1 MTQKPTIS
9 LHAPGV
15 DVVLSNRA
23 GRFVLMQGATGLGV
37 APRDLTV
44 ADLPGGGGVLRH
56 VRSAVPRVTIPI
68 LLGGDYEERA
78 EDRRTLER
86 LSEGDVEI
94 RVTQPDGESRSRTG
108 VYVDGL
114 DGDYGA
120 GEDSP
125 DGQKLVLTFDC
136 PDYRWFG
143 PQREESWSL
152 SPKRTAWLSQMQD
165 DPSVPRLVRSNFMLN
180 PALDSDVG
188 WVPSQNPE
196 WVDASV
202 SSEQTLFG
210 TSVRRLETLVAKT
223 SMFGPGEVGQRAVFD
238 TAASGY
244 RRHRAAVWVWVP
256 PEVGGVTVRVQSD
269 ASGEWVTTGTT
280 TLTDPVG
287 GDPVVPKSQWS
298 QVTVEEMFPASGARR
313 VRVDLYPAA
322 ASSGGALPVGTVS
335 YVGAAVM
342 TDAQSPVDYWDGDSD
357 LPGYTA
363 SWEGAPHASV
373 SHLHT
378 ISVPAEDV
386 LAVPFG
392 TMRLSESTVQG
403 SRQVEIAG
411 DADAEAVLIIDG
423 PGEDLEV
430 VNETTSQR
438 IFITGDIDET
448 LTIDSRG
455 GWQDIYSDSM
465 RDGEWWARVNDDA
478 PEELITLRPGRNLI
492 RVTMVNAHPQSRVR
506 LLYRET
512 YRAGH

>member
-1 MTQKPTIS
+1 MIQKPTIS

-56 VRSAVPRVTIPI
+56 ARSAVPRVTIPI
-68 LLGGDYEERA
+68 LLGGDYGERA
-78 EDRRTLER
+78 ADRRTLER

-152 SPKRTAWLSQMQD
+152 SPKRTAWLSRMRD
-165 DPSVPRLVRSNFMLN
+165 EPSVPRLVRTNHVLN
-180 PALDSDVG
+180 P
-188 WVPSQNPE
+188 
-196 WVDASV
+196 SV
-202 SSEQTLFG
+202 VG
-210 TSVRRLETLVAKT
+210 TSGRSLLVGTNYQDTDSGASTEMPLYGSTSWRLEATNTNGSRIGGLLET
-223 SMFGPGEVGQRAVFD
+223 S
-238 TAASGY
+238 ASGTMRY
-244 RRHRAAVWVWVP
+244 KAGLWVRP
-256 PEVGGVTVRVQSD
+256 GAGV
-269 ASGEWVTTGTT
+269 
-280 TLTDPVG
+280 
-287 GDPVVPKSQWS
+287 
-298 QVTVEEMFPASGARR
+298 RR
-313 VRVDLYPAA
+313 VRVNIESDQSGQW
-322 ASSGGALPVGTVS
+322 ASTAGATVLNLGGLPQEWQQIVVEEERAQSGNRRVRFDFSRPGLGTDAPVPVGSIS
-335 YVGAAVM
+335 YVDGAVL
-342 TDAQSPVDYWDGDSD
+342 TDAQSPVDFFDGGTTVS
-357 LPGYTA
+357 GHTTNWTGTA
-363 SWEGAPHASV
+363 NNSSSELW
-373 SHLHT
+373 T
-378 ISVPAEDV
+378 IPAAMDDTM
-386 LAVPFG
+386 AVPFG

-403 SRQVEIAG
+403 SKQVEIVG

-465 RDGEWWARVNDDA
+465 RDGEWWARVNVDA
-478 PEELITLRPGRNLI
+478 PEELITLRPGQNLI

-512 YRAGH
+512 YRAGQ

>member
-1 MTQKPTIS
+1 MIQKPTIS

-56 VRSAVPRVTIPI
+56 ARSAVPRVTIPI
-68 LLGGDYEERA
+68 LLGGDYGERA
-78 EDRRTLER
+78 ADRRTLER

-152 SPKRTAWLSQMQD
+152 SPKRTAWLSRMRD
-165 DPSVPRLVRSNFMLN
+165 EPSVPRLVRTNHVLN
-180 PALDSDVG
+180 P
-188 WVPSQNPE
+188 
-196 WVDASV
+196 SV
-202 SSEQTLFG
+202 VG
-210 TSVRRLETLVAKT
+210 TSGRSLLVGTNYQDTDSGASTEMPLYGSTSWRLEATNTNGSRIGGLLET
-223 SMFGPGEVGQRAVFD
+223 S
-238 TAASGY
+238 ASGTMRY
-244 RRHRAAVWVWVP
+244 KAGLWVRP
-256 PEVGGVTVRVQSD
+256 GAGV
-269 ASGEWVTTGTT
+269 
-280 TLTDPVG
+280 
-287 GDPVVPKSQWS
+287 
-298 QVTVEEMFPASGARR
+298 RR
-313 VRVDLYPAA
+313 VRVNIESDQSGQW
-322 ASSGGALPVGTVS
+322 ASTAGATVLNLGGLPQEWQQIVVEEERAQSGNRRVRFDFSRPGLGTDAPVPVGSIS
-335 YVGAAVM
+335 YVDGAVL
-342 TDAQSPVDYWDGDSD
+342 TDAQSPVDFFDGGTTVS
-357 LPGYTA
+357 GHTTNWTGTA
-363 SWEGAPHASV
+363 NNSSSELW
-373 SHLHT
+373 T
-378 ISVPAEDV
+378 IPAAMDDTM
-386 LAVPFG
+386 AVPFG

-403 SRQVEIAG
+403 SKQVEIAG

-430 VNETTSQR
+430 VNETTAQR

-478 PEELITLRPGRNLI
+478 PEELITLRPGQNLI

>member
-1 MTQKPTIS
+1 MIQKPTIS

-56 VRSAVPRVTIPI
+56 ARSAVPRVTIPI
-68 LLGGDYEERA
+68 LLGGGYEERA

-136 PDYRWFG
+136 PDHRWFG

-152 SPKRTAWLSQMQD
+152 SPKRTAWLSRMRD
-165 DPSVPRLVRSNFMLN
+165 EPSTPRLVRTNHVLN
-180 PALDSDVG
+180 PSVVGTSGRFLLVGSDYQDTDSSASTELPRYG
-188 WVPSQNPE
+188 STSWRLGATNTNGSRIGGLLE
-196 WVDASV
+196 TDAS
-202 SSEQTLFG
+202 G
-210 TSVRRLETLVAKT
+210 TMRYKAGLWVR
-223 SMFGPGEVGQRAVFD
+223 PGSGVGR
-238 TAASGY
+238 
-244 RRHRAAVWVWVP
+244 
-256 PEVGGVTVRVQSD
+256 VTVRIESDQSGSWATTATGTVQD
-269 ASGEWVTTGTT
+269 FLGLPQEWVQVVVEESQAQGGNRR
-280 TLTDPVG
+280 LRFDFDRLSIGAQLPVPVG
-287 GDPVVPKSQWS
+287 S
-298 QVTVEEMFPASGARR
+298 
-313 VRVDLYPAA
+313 
-322 ASSGGALPVGTVS
+322 VS
-335 YVGAAVM
+335 YVDGAVL
-342 TDAQSPVDYWDGDSD
+342 TDAQSPADFFDGGTTVS
-357 LPGYTA
+357 GHTTNWTGTA
-363 SWEGAPHASV
+363 NAS
-373 SHLHT
+373 SSELWT
-378 ISVPAEDV
+378 VPAAMDDTM
-386 LAVPFG
+386 AVPFG

-478 PEELITLRPGRNLI
+478 PEELITLRPGQNLI
-492 RVTMVNAHPQSRVR
+492 RVTMVNAHPQSKVR

>member
-1 MTQKPTIS
+1 MIQKPTIS

-56 VRSAVPRVTIPI
+56 ARSAVPRVTIPI
-68 LLGGDYEERA
+68 LLGGGYEERA

-152 SPKRTAWLSQMQD
+152 SPKRTAWLSQMRD
-165 DPSVPRLVRSNFMLN
+165 EPSTPRLVRTNHVLN
-180 PALDSDVG
+180 P
-188 WVPSQNPE
+188 
-196 WVDASV
+196 SV
-202 SSEQTLFG
+202 VG
-210 TSVRRLETLVAKT
+210 TSGR
-223 SMFGPGEVGQRAVFD
+223 
-238 TAASGY
+238 
-244 RRHRAAVWVWVP
+244 AVWVGSAYQSVDSSASTEQPRYGSTSWRM
-256 PEVGGVTVRVQSD
+256 EVTGTDGDRIGGRLDTD
-269 ASGEWVTTGTT
+269 ASGAMRYKAGLWVRAG
-280 TLTDPVG
+280 
-287 GDPVVPKSQWS
+287 
-298 QVTVEEMFPASGARR
+298 SGVRR
-313 VRVDLYPAA
+313 VRVSIESDQTGQWETTATRIVT
-322 ASSGGALPVGTVS
+322 SGGLPTLPQEWMQVVVEEDRAQGGNRRLRFEFDARVFANISESIPTGSVS
-335 YVGAAVM
+335 YVDGAVL
-342 TDAQSPVDYWDGDSD
+342 TDAQSPADFFDGGTTVS
-357 LPGYTA
+357 GHTTNWTGTA
-363 SWEGAPHASV
+363 NASSSELWTAPAAMDD
-373 SHLHT
+373 T
-378 ISVPAEDV
+378 M
-386 LAVPFG
+386 AVPFG

-478 PEELITLRPGRNLI
+478 PEELITLRPGQNLI
-492 RVTMVNAHPQSRVR
+492 RVTMVNAHPQSKVR

>member
-1 MTQKPTIS
+1 MIQKPTIS

-56 VRSAVPRVTIPI
+56 ARSAVPRVTIPI
-68 LLGGDYEERA
+68 LLGGDYGERA

-152 SPKRTAWLSQMQD
+152 SPKRTAWLSRMRD
-165 DPSVPRLVRSNFMLN
+165 EPTLPRLVRTNHILN
-180 PALDSDVG
+180 QSIVG
-188 WVPSQNPE
+188 T
-196 WVDASV
+196 A
-202 SSEQTLFG
+202 G
-210 TSVRRLETLVAKT
+210 
-223 SMFGPGEVGQRAVFD
+223 RAVFSD
-238 TAASGY
+238 AAGYPPTSSSASPEMPRYGTTSWRLEATGSGGSRVGGKLDSSASGTMRY
-244 RRHRAAVWVWVP
+244 KAGLWMRPGTGVRRAQVYIESDQSGQWETTAT
-256 PEVGGVTVRVQSD
+256 ERVESPFGLPQEWAHIVVEEPQPQSGNRRIRFEFG
-269 ASGEWVTTGTT
+269 AGLGAISGAI
-280 TLTDPVG
+280 PVG
-287 GDPVVPKSQWS
+287 S
-298 QVTVEEMFPASGARR
+298 
-313 VRVDLYPAA
+313 
-322 ASSGGALPVGTVS
+322 VS
-335 YVGAAVM
+335 YVDGAVL

-357 LPGYTA
+357 VPGYAA
-363 SWEGAPHASV
+363 SWEGAPHASA

-378 ISVPAEDV
+378 IPASAEDV

-403 SRQVEIAG
+403 AKQVEIAG

-465 RDGEWWARVNDDA
+465 RDGEWWARVNEDA
-478 PEELITLRPGRNLI
+478 PEELITLAPGQNLI
-492 RVTMVNAHPQSRVR
+492 RVTMVNAHPQSNVR

>member
-1 MTQKPTIS
+1 MIQKPTIS

-44 ADLPGGGGVLRH
+44 SDLPGGGGVLRH
-56 VRSAVPRVTIPI
+56 ARSAVPRVTIPI

-152 SPKRTAWLSQMQD
+152 SPKRTAWLSRMRD
-165 DPSVPRLVRSNFMLN
+165 EPNAPRLVRTNHILN
-180 PALDSDVG
+180 PSIVG
-188 WVPSQNPE
+188 
-196 WVDASV
+196 
-202 SSEQTLFG
+202 
-210 TSVRRLETLVAKT
+210 
-223 SMFGPGEVGQRAVFD
+223 
-238 TAASGY
+238 TAG
-244 RRHRAAVWVWVP
+244 RAVWVGSAYQSVDSSASTEEPKFGSTSWRL
-256 PEVGGVTVRVQSD
+256 EVTDTDGDRIGGRLDTDAAGAMRYKAGLWMRPGTGVRRVQVYIESD
-269 ASGEWVTTGTT
+269 QSGQWETTATESVGAPLGLPQEWAHIVVEETQRQAGNRRIRFEFSARHGA
-280 TLTDPVG
+280 LSGAIPVG
-287 GDPVVPKSQWS
+287 S
-298 QVTVEEMFPASGARR
+298 
-313 VRVDLYPAA
+313 
-322 ASSGGALPVGTVS
+322 VS
-335 YVGAAVM
+335 YVDGALL
-342 TDAQSPVDYWDGDSD
+342 TDAESPADFFDGDTTVGDHTTTWTGDPHSSSSQMWTV
-357 LPGYTA
+357 PGPPD
-363 SWEGAPHASV
+363 G
-373 SHLHT
+373 
-378 ISVPAEDV
+378 I

-392 TMRLSESTVQG
+392 VMRLSESTVQG
-403 SRQVEIAG
+403 SKQVEIAG

-465 RDGEWWARVNDDA
+465 RDGEWWARVNEDA
-478 PEELITLRPGRNLI
+478 PEELITLAPGQNLI
-492 RVTMVNAHPQSRVR
+492 RVTMVNAHPQSKVR

>member
-1 MTQKPTIS
+1 MIPKPTIS

-44 ADLPGGGGVLRH
+44 SDLPGGGGVLRH
-56 VRSAVPRVTIPI
+56 ARSAVPRVTVPI
-68 LLGGDYEERA
+68 LLGGDYVERA
-78 EDRRTLER
+78 ADRRMLER

-152 SPKRTAWLSQMQD
+152 SPKRTAWLSRMRD
-165 DPSVPRLVRSNFMLN
+165 EPSTPRLVRTNHVLN
-180 PALDSDVG
+180 PSIVGNAGRFLLVGSDYQDTN
-188 WVPSQNPE
+188 SS
-196 WVDASV
+196 ASTELPLYG
-202 SSEQTLFG
+202 S
-210 TSVRRLETLVAKT
+210 TSWRLEATNT
-223 SMFGPGEVGQRAVFD
+223 NGSRI
-238 TAASGY
+238 
-244 RRHRAAVWVWVP
+244 
-256 PEVGGVTVRVQSD
+256 GGLLETD
-269 ASGEWVTTGTT
+269 ASGTMRYKAGLWVR
-280 TLTDPVG
+280 P
-287 GDPVVPKSQWS
+287 
-298 QVTVEEMFPASGARR
+298 GAGVRR
-313 VRVDLYPAA
+313 VRVNIESDQSGQWASTAGATVLDLSGLPQEWQQIVVGEERAQSGNRRVRFEFSRPAL
-322 ASSGGALPVGTVS
+322 GADGPVPVGSIS
-335 YVGAAVM
+335 YVDGAVL
-342 TDAQSPVDYWDGDSD
+342 TDAQSPVDFFDGGTTVS
-357 LPGYTA
+357 GHTTNWTGAANA
-363 SWEGAPHASV
+363 SSSEVW
-373 SHLHT
+373 T
-378 ISVPAEDV
+378 IPAAMDDTM
-386 LAVPFG
+386 AVPFG

-465 RDGEWWARVNDDA
+465 RDGEWWARVNEDA
-478 PEELITLRPGRNLI
+478 PEELITLAPGQNLI
-492 RVTMVNAHPQSRVR
+492 RVTMVNAHPQSKVR

>member
-1 MTQKPTIS
+1 MIQKPTIS

-56 VRSAVPRVTIPI
+56 ARSAVPRVTIPI

-152 SPKRTAWLSQMQD
+152 SPKRTAWLSRMRD
-165 DPSVPRLVRSNFMLN
+165 EPSVPLLVRTNHVLN
-180 PALDSDVG
+180 PSVVGDAGRFLLVGSDYQDTN
-188 WVPSQNPE
+188 SS
-196 WVDASV
+196 ASTEMPLYG
-202 SSEQTLFG
+202 S
-210 TSVRRLETLVAKT
+210 TSWRLEATNT
-223 SMFGPGEVGQRAVFD
+223 NG
-238 TAASGY
+238 
-244 RRHRAAVWVWVP
+244 RRI
-256 PEVGGVTVRVQSD
+256 GGLLETD
-269 ASGEWVTTGTT
+269 ASGTMRYKAGLWVRPGAGVRGARVYIESDQSGSWVTTATRI
-280 TLTDPVG
+280 VSG
-287 GDPVVPKSQWS
+287 GLFELPQEW
-298 QVTVEEMFPASGARR
+298 QQIIVEEEQSRSGHRR
-313 VRVDLYPAA
+313 VRFEFYG
-322 ASSGGALPVGTVS
+322 SGLAQGSTPVPVGSIS
-335 YVGAAVM
+335 YVDGAVL
-342 TDAQSPVDYWDGDSD
+342 TDAESPVDFFDGGTTVS
-357 LPGYTA
+357 GHTTN
-363 SWEGAPHASV
+363 WTGADNESSSEV
-373 SHLHT
+373 WT
-378 ISVPAEDV
+378 IPAAMDDT

-403 SRQVEIAG
+403 AKQVEIAG

-478 PEELITLRPGRNLI
+478 PEELITLRPGQNLI
-492 RVTMVNAHPQSRVR
+492 RVTMVNAHPQSNVR

>member
-1 MTQKPTIS
+1 MIQKPTIS

-56 VRSAVPRVTIPI
+56 ARSAVPRVTIPI
-68 LLGGDYEERA
+68 LLGGDYGERA

-152 SPKRTAWLSQMQD
+152 SPKRMAWLSRMQD
-165 DPSVPRLVRSNFMLN
+165 EPATPTLIRTNYVLSPMSAQSWSGGGWVGVVSSAPDGGGLIESTAESPVALRAIAESSAEANARYAGRVDVVPGAGVEFVRVEVRTDGAYPISKEVAVAEGTPTTIMVEEQQARSGVRSIEVTLKGRRDGVYRLSP
-180 PALDSDVG
+180 PAGSVTRVAGASLVLAGQD
-188 WVPSQNPE
+188 PE
-196 WVDASV
+196 
-202 SSEQTLFG
+202 
-210 TSVRRLETLVAKT
+210 
-223 SMFGPGEVGQRAVFD
+223 PFD
-238 TAASGY
+238 GNS
-244 RRHRAAVWVWVP
+244 
-256 PEVGGVTVRVQSD
+256 TVL
-269 ASGEWVTTGTT
+269 GHTT
-280 TLTDPVG
+280 TWAG
-287 GDPVVPKSQWS
+287 EANESASQLW
-298 QVTVEEMFPASGARR
+298 A
-313 VRVDLYPAA
+313 
-322 ASSGGALPVGTVS
+322 
-335 YVGAAVM
+335 
-342 TDAQSPVDYWDGDSD
+342 DATPND
-357 LPGYTA
+357 
-363 SWEGAPHASV
+363 
-373 SHLHT
+373 
-378 ISVPAEDV
+378 DV

-403 SRQVEIAG
+403 SRRVEIAG

-465 RDGEWWARVNDDA
+465 RDGEWWARVNEDA
-478 PEELITLRPGRNLI
+478 PEELITLAPGQNLI

>member
-1 MTQKPTIS
+1 MIQKPTIS

-68 LLGGDYEERA
+68 LLGGDYGERA

-114 DGDYGA
+114 AGDYGA

-125 DGQKLVLTFDC
+125 DGQKLVLAFDC

-152 SPKRTAWLSQMQD
+152 SPKRTAWLSRMRD
-165 DPSVPRLVRSNFMLN
+165 EPTVPRLVRTNHVLSPMSAQSWSLSSGSGVVSSAPDGGVLIESTEEHA
-180 PALDSDVG
+180 PAPVAAARTSASSSARYVGRADVVPGVGVHRINLVVRSDGSSGEPVT
-188 WVPSQNPE
+188 V
-196 WVDASV
+196 SV
-202 SSEQTLFG
+202 SEGVPVTILFEEKQARSG
-210 TSVRRLETLVAKT
+210 VRSLEVTPLGRQQGWLWLAPPAGSVTRVTGASLVLA
-223 SMFGPGEVGQRAVFD
+223 GED
-238 TAASGY
+238 
-244 RRHRAAVWVWVP
+244 
-256 PEVGGVTVRVQSD
+256 PE
-269 ASGEWVTTGTT
+269 
-280 TLTDPVG
+280 P
-287 GDPVVPKSQWS
+287 
-298 QVTVEEMFPASGARR
+298 F
-313 VRVDLYPAA
+313 
-322 ASSGGALPVGTVS
+322 
-335 YVGAAVM
+335 
-342 TDAQSPVDYWDGDSD
+342 DGDSTV
-357 LPGYTA
+357 PGHTTTWAGEANESA
-363 SWEGAPHASV
+363 SQLWADVDPSDG
-373 SHLHT
+373 
-378 ISVPAEDV
+378 V

-403 SRQVEIAG
+403 SRRVEIAG

-430 VNETTSQR
+430 INEATSQR

-465 RDGEWWARVNDDA
+465 RDGEWWARVNEDA
-478 PEELITLRPGRNLI
+478 PEELITRRPGQNLI
-492 RVTMVNAHPQSRVR
+492 RVTMVNAHPQSKVR

>member
-1 MTQKPTIS
+1 MIQKPTIS

-44 ADLPGGGGVLRH
+44 SDLPRGGGVLRH
-56 VRSAVPRVTIPI
+56 ARSAVPRVTIPI
-68 LLGGDYEERA
+68 LLGGDYGERA

-86 LSEGDVEI
+86 LSEGYVEI

-136 PDYRWFG
+136 PDFRWFG

-152 SPKRTAWLSQMQD
+152 SPKRTAWLSRMRD
-165 DPSVPRLVRSNFMLN
+165 EPSVPRLVRSNFMLN

-202 SSEQTLFG
+202 SSEKTLFG
-210 TSVRRLETLVAKT
+210 TSARRLETLVPWT
-223 SMFGPGEVGQRAVFD
+223 SATQTGHSTHVAVLE
-238 TAASGY
+238 TGASGPIRY
-244 RRHRAAVWVWVP
+244 RAGVWVWVDAP
-256 PEVGGVTVRVQSD
+256 ANEVRVFIQSD
-269 ASGEWVTTGTT
+269 SSGEWVTTGSTV
-280 TLTDPVG
+280 LRS
-287 GDPVVPKSQWS
+287 GDVQGQWTQVV
-298 QVTVEEMFPASGARR
+298 VEEQSASGGSRR
-313 VRVDLYPAA
+313 VRVEVANRHFMGAA
-322 ASSGGALPVGTVS
+322 ISLPVGSVS
-335 YVGAAVM
+335 YVGAAVL

-357 LPGYTA
+357 VPGYAA

-378 ISVPAEDV
+378 IPAPAEGV

-430 VNETTSQR
+430 VNETTAQR

-465 RDGEWWARVNDDA
+465 RDGEWWARVNEDA
-478 PEELITLRPGRNLI
+478 PEELITLAPGQNLI
-492 RVTMVNAHPQSRVR
+492 RVTMVNAHPQSKVR

>member
-1 MTQKPTIS
+1 MIQKPTIS

-44 ADLPGGGGVLRH
+44 SDLPGGGGVLRH
-56 VRSAVPRVTIPI
+56 ARSAVPRVTIPI
-68 LLGGDYEERA
+68 LLGGGYEERA

-152 SPKRTAWLSQMQD
+152 SPKRTAWLSQMRD
-165 DPSVPRLVRSNFMLN
+165 EPSVPRLVRTNHVLN
-180 PALDSDVG
+180 PSVVGASARFLLVGSDYQDTN
-188 WVPSQNPE
+188 SS
-196 WVDASV
+196 ASTELPRYG
-202 SSEQTLFG
+202 S
-210 TSVRRLETLVAKT
+210 TSWRLEATNT
-223 SMFGPGEVGQRAVFD
+223 NGSRI
-238 TAASGY
+238 
-244 RRHRAAVWVWVP
+244 
-256 PEVGGVTVRVQSD
+256 GGLLETD
-269 ASGEWVTTGTT
+269 ASGTMRYKAGLWVRPGAG
-280 TLTDPVG
+280 VRR
-287 GDPVVPKSQWS
+287 VE
-298 QVTVEEMFPASGARR
+298 VTVESDQSGSWATTATKSVSGGLSDLPEEWQQIIVEEEQQQSGRRR
-313 VRVDLYPAA
+313 VRFGFYG
-322 ASSGGALPVGTVS
+322 SGLAQISTPVPVGSIS
-335 YVGAAVM
+335 YVDGAVL
-342 TDAQSPVDYWDGDSD
+342 TDAQSPADFFDGGTTVS
-357 LPGYTA
+357 GHTTN
-363 SWEGAPHASV
+363 WTGAANNS
-373 SHLHT
+373 SSELWT
-378 ISVPAEDV
+378 IPAAMDDTI
-386 LAVPFG
+386 AVPFG

-403 SRQVEIAG
+403 SKQVEIAG

-478 PEELITLRPGRNLI
+478 PEELITLRPGQNLI

>member
-1 MTQKPTIS
+1 MIQKPTIS

-44 ADLPGGGGVLRH
+44 SDLPGGGGVLRH
-56 VRSAVPRVTIPI
+56 ARSAVPRVAIPI

-78 EDRRTLER
+78 ADRRTLER

-125 DGQKLVLTFDC
+125 DGQKLVLTFEC

-152 SPKRTAWLSQMQD
+152 SPKRTAWLSRMRD
-165 DPSVPRLVRSNFMLN
+165 EPSTPRLVRTNHVLN
-180 PALDSDVG
+180 PSVVGNAGRFLLVGSDYQDADS
-188 WVPSQNPE
+188 S
-196 WVDASV
+196 ASTELPLYG
-202 SSEQTLFG
+202 S
-210 TSVRRLETLVAKT
+210 TSWRLEATNTNGSRLGGVLET
-223 SMFGPGEVGQRAVFD
+223 SASGTMRYKAGLWVRPGNGVERVTVSIESDQSGSWEP
-238 TAASGY
+238 TAA
-244 RRHRAAVWVWVP
+244 R
-256 PEVGGVTVRVQSD
+256 TVRDFLGLPQ
-269 ASGEWVTTGTT
+269 EWTQVVAEES
-280 TLTDPVG
+280 PAQG
-287 GDPVVPKSQWS
+287 GN
-298 QVTVEEMFPASGARR
+298 RR
-313 VRVDLYPAA
+313 VRVDF
-322 ASSGGALPVGTVS
+322 SRVSFGAQLPLPVGSVS
-335 YVGAAVM
+335 YVDGAVL
-342 TDAQSPVDYWDGDSD
+342 TDAQSPVDFFDGSTTVS
-357 LPGYTA
+357 GHTTNWTGAANA
-363 SWEGAPHASV
+363 SSSELW
-373 SHLHT
+373 T
-378 ISVPAEDV
+378 IPAAVDDT

-403 SRQVEIAG
+403 SKQVEIAG

-465 RDGEWWARVNDDA
+465 RDGEWWARVNEDA
-478 PEELITLRPGRNLI
+478 PEELITLAPGQNLI
-492 RVTMVNAHPQSRVR
+492 RVTMVNAHPQSNVR

>member
-1 MTQKPTIS
+1 MIQKPTIS

-56 VRSAVPRVTIPI
+56 ARSAVPRVTIPI
-68 LLGGDYEERA
+68 LLGGGYEERA

-152 SPKRTAWLSQMQD
+152 SPKRTAWLSQMRD
-165 DPSVPRLVRSNFMLN
+165 EPSTPRLVRTNHVLN
-180 PALDSDVG
+180 P
-188 WVPSQNPE
+188 
-196 WVDASV
+196 SV
-202 SSEQTLFG
+202 VG
-210 TSVRRLETLVAKT
+210 TSGR
-223 SMFGPGEVGQRAVFD
+223 
-238 TAASGY
+238 
-244 RRHRAAVWVWVP
+244 AVWVGSAYQSVDSSASTEQPRYGSTSWRM
-256 PEVGGVTVRVQSD
+256 EVTGTDGDRIGGRLDTD
-269 ASGEWVTTGTT
+269 ASGAMRYKAGLWVRAG
-280 TLTDPVG
+280 
-287 GDPVVPKSQWS
+287 
-298 QVTVEEMFPASGARR
+298 SGVRR
-313 VRVDLYPAA
+313 VRVSIESDQTGQWETTATRIVT
-322 ASSGGALPVGTVS
+322 SGGLPTLPQEWMQVVVEEDRAQGGNRRLRFEFDARVFANISESIPTGSVS
-335 YVGAAVM
+335 YVDGAVL
-342 TDAQSPVDYWDGDSD
+342 TDAQSPADFFDGGTTVS
-357 LPGYTA
+357 GHTTNWTGTA
-363 SWEGAPHASV
+363 NAS
-373 SHLHT
+373 SSELWT
-378 ISVPAEDV
+378 VPAAMDDTM
-386 LAVPFG
+386 AVPFG

-478 PEELITLRPGRNLI
+478 PEELITLRPGTNLI
-492 RVTMVNAHPQSRVR
+492 RVTMVNAHPQSKVR

>member
-1 MTQKPTIS
+1 MIQKPTIS

-44 ADLPGGGGVLRH
+44 SDLPGGGGVLRH

-78 EDRRTLER
+78 EGRRTLER

-152 SPKRTAWLSQMQD
+152 SPKRTAWLSRMRD
-165 DPSVPRLVRSNFMLN
+165 EPSTPRLVRTNHVLN
-180 PALDSDVG
+180 PSIVGATGRAVWVGSAYQSVDSSASTELPLYGSTSWRLEVTDTDGDQIGGRLDSDAAG
-188 WVPSQNPE
+188 AMRYKAGLWVRPGAGVRRVVVRIESDQSGS
-196 WVDASV
+196 WATTATKSV
-202 SSEQTLFG
+202 SGGLFE
-210 TSVRRLETLVAKT
+210 L
-223 SMFGPGEVGQRAVFD
+223 PQ
-238 TAASGY
+238 
-244 RRHRAAVWVWVP
+244 
-256 PEVGGVTVRVQSD
+256 
-269 ASGEWVTTGTT
+269 EW
-280 TLTDPVG
+280 
-287 GDPVVPKSQWS
+287 Q
-298 QVTVEEMFPASGARR
+298 QIIVEEEQSQSGRRR
-313 VRVDLYPAA
+313 VRFAFYG
-322 ASSGGALPVGTVS
+322 SGLAQWSTPVPVGSIS
-335 YVGAAVM
+335 YVDGAVL
-342 TDAQSPVDYWDGDSD
+342 TDAESPVDFFDGGTTVS
-357 LPGYTA
+357 GHTTNWA
-363 SWEGAPHASV
+363 GAANES
-373 SHLHT
+373 SSELWT
-378 ISVPAEDV
+378 IPAAVDDT

-465 RDGEWWARVNDDA
+465 RDGEWWARVNEDA
-478 PEELITLRPGRNLI
+478 PEELITLAPGQNLI

>member
-1 MTQKPTIS
+1 MIQKPTIS

-68 LLGGDYEERA
+68 LLGGDYGERA
-78 EDRRTLER
+78 ADRRTLER

-143 PQREESWSL
+143 PQREEAWSL

-165 DPSVPRLVRSNFMLN
+165 EPSAPRLVRSNFMLN

-188 WVPSQNPE
+188 WVPSQNPD

-202 SSEQTLFG
+202 SSEKTLFG
-210 TSVRRLETLVAKT
+210 TSVRRLETLVART
-223 SMFGPGEVGQRAVFD
+223 SMFGPGAVDQQAVFD
-238 TAASGY
+238 TAASEY

-256 PEVGGVTVRVQSD
+256 PAVRRVTVLVQSD

-280 TLTDPVG
+280 TLADPVV
-287 GDPVVPKSQWS
+287 GDPVIPKSQWS
-298 QVTVEEMFPASGARR
+298 QVTVEEISPASGARR
-313 VRVDLYPAA
+313 VRVVLDPGG
-322 ASSGGALPVGTVS
+322 SSTGGARLPVGTVS

-342 TDAQSPVDYWDGDSD
+342 TDAQSPVDYWDGDSTIE
-357 LPGYTA
+357 GHTA
-363 SWEGAPHASV
+363 SWDGDPYASV
-373 SHLHT
+373 SRLHT
-378 ISVPAEDV
+378 IPVPDDDV
-386 LAVPFG
+386 QAVPFFPI
-392 TMRLSESTVQG
+392 MLSASTIQG
-403 SRQVEIAG
+403 ARTLNIQG
-411 DADAEAVLIIDG
+411 DADAYPIWTVYG
-423 PGEDLEV
+423 PGEDFEIINRTTGERFFLEG
-430 VNETTSQR
+430 EITSPV
-438 IFITGDIDET
+438 
-448 LTIDSRG
+448 TIDSRTEQLSAEG
-455 GWQDIYSDSM
+455 LSNM
-465 RDGEWWARVNDDA
+465 ELWARV
-478 PEELITLRPGRNLI
+478 PRELSTFPLRPGRNDI
-492 RVTMVNAHPQSRVR
+492 SFVIVNATEQSKVELR
-506 LLYRET
+506 YAEQW
-512 YRAGH
+512 RAGY

>member
-1 MTQKPTIS
+1 MIQKPTIS

-56 VRSAVPRVTIPI
+56 ARSAVPRVTIPI
-68 LLGGDYEERA
+68 LLGGGYEERA

-152 SPKRTAWLSQMQD
+152 SPKRTAWLSQMRD
-165 DPSVPRLVRSNFMLN
+165 EPSTPRLVRTNHVLN
-180 PALDSDVG
+180 P
-188 WVPSQNPE
+188 
-196 WVDASV
+196 SV
-202 SSEQTLFG
+202 VG
-210 TSVRRLETLVAKT
+210 TSGR
-223 SMFGPGEVGQRAVFD
+223 
-238 TAASGY
+238 
-244 RRHRAAVWVWVP
+244 AVWVGSAYQSVDSSASTEQPRYGSTSWRM
-256 PEVGGVTVRVQSD
+256 EVTGTDGDRIGGRLDTD
-269 ASGEWVTTGTT
+269 ASGAMRYKAGLWVRAG
-280 TLTDPVG
+280 
-287 GDPVVPKSQWS
+287 
-298 QVTVEEMFPASGARR
+298 SGVRR
-313 VRVDLYPAA
+313 VRVSIESDQTGQWETTATRIVT
-322 ASSGGALPVGTVS
+322 SGGLPTLPQEWMQVVVEEDRAQGGNRRLRFEFDARVFANISESIPTGSVS
-335 YVGAAVM
+335 YVDGAVL
-342 TDAQSPVDYWDGDSD
+342 TDAQSPADFFDGGTTVS
-357 LPGYTA
+357 GHTTNWTGTA
-363 SWEGAPHASV
+363 NAS
-373 SHLHT
+373 SSELWT
-378 ISVPAEDV
+378 VPAAMDDTM
-386 LAVPFG
+386 AVPFG

-478 PEELITLRPGRNLI
+478 PEELITLRPGQNLI
-492 RVTMVNAHPQSRVR
+492 RVTMVNAHPQSKVR

>member
-1 MTQKPTIS
+1 MIQKPTIS

-44 ADLPGGGGVLRH
+44 SDLPGGGGVLRH
-56 VRSAVPRVTIPI
+56 ARSAVPRVTIPI

-125 DGQKLVLTFDC
+125 DGQKLVLAFDC

-143 PQREESWSL
+143 PQREESWAL
-152 SPKRTAWLSQMQD
+152 SPKRTAWLSQMRD
-165 DPSVPRLVRSNFMLN
+165 EPSAPRLVRTNYVLSPMS
-180 PALDSDVG
+180 AQSWSVG
-188 WVPSQNPE
+188 SGFG
-196 WVDASV
+196 AV
-202 SSEQTLFG
+202 SSAPDGGVLIESTAE
-210 TSVRRLETLVAKT
+210 SPVAL
-223 SMFGPGEVGQRAVFD
+223 RAV
-238 TAASGY
+238 AESSAGANARY
-244 RRHRAAVWVWVP
+244 A
-256 PEVGGVTVRVQSD
+256 GRVD
-269 ASGEWVTTGTT
+269 
-280 TLTDPVG
+280 
-287 GDPVVPKSQWS
+287 VVPGAGVELVLVEVRTDGAYPISKEVA
-298 QVTVEEMFPASGARR
+298 VTEGTPTTIVVEEHQARSGVRSVAVTLRGRRDGMFRLSPPAGSVTRVTGASL
-313 VRVDLYPAA
+313 VLAGEDPE
-322 ASSGGALPVGTVS
+322 PF
-335 YVGAAVM
+335 
-342 TDAQSPVDYWDGDSD
+342 DGDSTV
-357 LPGYTA
+357 PGHTTTWAGEANESA
-363 SWEGAPHASV
+363 SQLWADVDPSDG
-373 SHLHT
+373 
-378 ISVPAEDV
+378 V

-478 PEELITLRPGRNLI
+478 PEELITLAPGQNLI

>member
-1 MTQKPTIS
+1 MIQKPTIS

-44 ADLPGGGGVLRH
+44 SDLPGGGGVLRH
-56 VRSAVPRVTIPI
+56 ARSAVPRVTIPI

-78 EDRRTLER
+78 ADRRTLER

-125 DGQKLVLTFDC
+125 DGQKLVLTFEC
-136 PDYRWFG
+136 PDFRWFG
-143 PQREESWSL
+143 PQREESWAL
-152 SPKRTAWLSQMQD
+152 SPKRTAWLSRMRD
-165 DPSVPRLVRSNFMLN
+165 EPSTPRLLRTNHVLSPRSAQSWSLSSGSGVVSSDPAGGVLIESTAESPAALRATAESSAEANARYASRVDVVPGAGVESVRVEVRADGAYPISKVVEVAEGTPATIVVEEPQARSGVRSVEVTLN
-180 PALDSDVG
+180 GRMDGMFRLSPPAGSVTRVTGASLVWAGED
-188 WVPSQNPE
+188 PE
-196 WVDASV
+196 P
-202 SSEQTLFG
+202 F
-210 TSVRRLETLVAKT
+210 
-223 SMFGPGEVGQRAVFD
+223 
-238 TAASGY
+238 
-244 RRHRAAVWVWVP
+244 
-256 PEVGGVTVRVQSD
+256 
-269 ASGEWVTTGTT
+269 
-280 TLTDPVG
+280 
-287 GDPVVPKSQWS
+287 
-298 QVTVEEMFPASGARR
+298 
-313 VRVDLYPAA
+313 
-322 ASSGGALPVGTVS
+322 
-335 YVGAAVM
+335 
-342 TDAQSPVDYWDGDSD
+342 DGDSTDAD
-357 LPGYTA
+357 LIYRWAGTPGESA
-363 SWEGAPHASV
+363 SEELRPV
-373 SHLHT
+373 SD
-378 ISVPAEDV
+378 DV

-392 TMRLSESTVQG
+392 AMRLSESTVQG
-403 SRQVEIAG
+403 SKQVEIAG

-465 RDGEWWARVNDDA
+465 RDGEWWARVNEDA
-478 PEELITLRPGRNLI
+478 PEELITLAPGQNLI
-492 RVTMVNAHPQSRVR
+492 RVTMVNAHPQSKVR

>member
-1 MTQKPTIS
+1 MIQKPTIS

-44 ADLPGGGGVLRH
+44 SDLPGGGGVLRH
-56 VRSAVPRVTIPI
+56 ARSAVPRVTIPI

-78 EDRRTLER
+78 ADRRTLER

-152 SPKRTAWLSQMQD
+152 SPKRTAWLSQMRD
-165 DPSVPRLVRSNFMLN
+165 EPSAPRLVRTNHILN
-180 PALDSDVG
+180 PSIVG
-188 WVPSQNPE
+188 
-196 WVDASV
+196 
-202 SSEQTLFG
+202 
-210 TSVRRLETLVAKT
+210 
-223 SMFGPGEVGQRAVFD
+223 
-238 TAASGY
+238 TAG
-244 RRHRAAVWVWVP
+244 RAVWVGSAYQSVDSSASTDLPLYGSTSWRL
-256 PEVGGVTVRVQSD
+256 EVTDTDGNRIGGRLDTDAAGAMRYKAGLWMRPGAGVRRVQVYIESD
-269 ASGEWVTTGTT
+269 QSGQWETTATESVGSPFGLPQEWTHIVVEEPQKQSGNRRLRFEFHGTSGA
-280 TLTDPVG
+280 LGGPIPVG
-287 GDPVVPKSQWS
+287 S
-298 QVTVEEMFPASGARR
+298 
-313 VRVDLYPAA
+313 
-322 ASSGGALPVGTVS
+322 VS
-335 YVGAAVM
+335 YVDGAVL
-342 TDAQSPVDYWDGDSD
+342 TDAESPADFFDGDTAVGDHTTTWAGDPHSSSSQMWTV
-357 LPGYTA
+357 PGPPD
-363 SWEGAPHASV
+363 G
-373 SHLHT
+373 
-378 ISVPAEDV
+378 I

-392 TMRLSESTVQG
+392 AMRLSESTVQG
-403 SRQVEIAG
+403 SRRVEIAG

-430 VNETTSQR
+430 VNETTAQR

-465 RDGEWWARVNDDA
+465 RDGEWWARVNEDA
-478 PEELITLRPGRNLI
+478 PEELITLAPGQNLI
-492 RVTMVNAHPQSRVR
+492 RVTMVNAHPQSKVR

>member
-1 MTQKPTIS
+1 MIQKPTIS

-56 VRSAVPRVTIPI
+56 ARSAVPRVTIPI
-68 LLGGDYEERA
+68 LLGGDYGERA

-152 SPKRTAWLSQMQD
+152 SPKRTAWLSRMRD
-165 DPSVPRLVRSNFMLN
+165 EPTVPRLVRTNHVLSPMS
-180 PALDSDVG
+180 AQSWSVG
-188 WVPSQNPE
+188 SGSGV
-196 WVDASV
+196 V
-202 SSEQTLFG
+202 SSAPDGGVLIEST
-210 TSVRRLETLVAKT
+210 EEVA
-223 SMFGPGEVGQRAVFD
+223 RALAAVAE
-238 TAASGY
+238 TAASSTARY
-244 RRHRAAVWVWVP
+244 TARVDVVP
-256 PEVGGVTVRVQSD
+256 GVGVERVRVHLRDGGGSIVSHTVD
-269 ASGEWVTTGTT
+269 AAEGV
-280 TLTDPVG
+280 PVSI
-287 GDPVVPKSQWS
+287 VVEDKY
-298 QVTVEEMFPASGARR
+298 ARSGARR
-313 VRVDLYPAA
+313 VEVELLGRSTAFVRFGPPAGSVTRVSG
-322 ASSGGALPVGTVS
+322 ASLVLAGEDPEPFDGNSTVPGHTTTWAGEANES
-335 YVGAAVM
+335 ASQLWA
-342 TDAQSPVDYWDGDSD
+342 DATPND
-357 LPGYTA
+357 
-363 SWEGAPHASV
+363 
-373 SHLHT
+373 
-378 ISVPAEDV
+378 DV

-478 PEELITLRPGRNLI
+478 PEELITLAPGQNLI
-492 RVTMVNAHPQSRVR
+492 RVTMVNAHPQSNVR

>member
-1 MTQKPTIS
+1 MIQKPTIS

-44 ADLPGGGGVLRH
+44 SDLPGGGGVLRH

-68 LLGGDYEERA
+68 LLGGDYGERA

-143 PQREESWSL
+143 PQREESWAL

-165 DPSVPRLVRSNFMLN
+165 EPSTPRLVRSNFMLN

-188 WVPSQNPE
+188 WVPTQNPD

-223 SMFGPGEVGQRAVFD
+223 SMFGPGAVRQQAVFD

-256 PEVGGVTVRVQSD
+256 PAVGWVTVRVQSD

-280 TLTDPVG
+280 ELADPVG
-287 GDPVVPKSQWS
+287 GDPVIPKSQWF
-298 QVTVEEMFPASGARR
+298 QVTVEEMFPVSGARR
-313 VRVDLYPAA
+313 VRVDLAP
-322 ASSGGALPVGTVS
+322 GGSWLPVGTVS

-357 LPGYTA
+357 VPGYAA
-363 SWEGAPHASV
+363 SWEGDPHASV

-378 ISVPAEDV
+378 IPAPAEDV

-403 SRQVEIAG
+403 AKQVEIAG

-430 VNETTSQR
+430 VNETTAQR
-438 IFITGDIDET
+438 IFITGDIEET

-465 RDGEWWARVNDDA
+465 RDGEWWARVNEDA
-478 PEELITLRPGRNLI
+478 PEELITLAPGQNLI
-492 RVTMVNAHPQSRVR
+492 RVTMVNAHPQSNVR

>member
-1 MTQKPTIS
+1 MIQKPTIS

-44 ADLPGGGGVLRH
+44 SDLPGGGGVLRH
-56 VRSAVPRVTIPI
+56 ARSAVPRVTIPI

-78 EDRRTLER
+78 EDRRTLEQ

-152 SPKRTAWLSQMQD
+152 SPKRTAWLSRMRD
-165 DPSVPRLVRSNFMLN
+165 EPSVPRLVRTNHVLN
-180 PALDSDVG
+180 P
-188 WVPSQNPE
+188 
-196 WVDASV
+196 SV
-202 SSEQTLFG
+202 VG
-210 TSVRRLETLVAKT
+210 TSGR
-223 SMFGPGEVGQRAVFD
+223 
-238 TAASGY
+238 
-244 RRHRAAVWVWVP
+244 AVWVGSAYQSVNSSASTEQPRYGSTSWRM
-256 PEVGGVTVRVQSD
+256 EVTGTDGDRIGGRLDTD
-269 ASGEWVTTGTT
+269 ASGAMRYKAGLWVRPGTG
-280 TLTDPVG
+280 V
-287 GDPVVPKSQWS
+287 
-298 QVTVEEMFPASGARR
+298 RR
-313 VRVDLYPAA
+313 VRVSIESDQTGQWETTATRIVT
-322 ASSGGALPVGTVS
+322 SGGLPTLPQEWMQVVVEEDRAQGGNRRLRFEFDARVVANISGPIPTGSVS
-335 YVGAAVM
+335 YVDGAVL
-342 TDAQSPVDYWDGDSD
+342 TDAQSPVDFFDGSTTVS
-357 LPGYTA
+357 GHTTNWTGAANA
-363 SWEGAPHASV
+363 SSSELW
-373 SHLHT
+373 T
-378 ISVPAEDV
+378 IPAAVDDT

-403 SRQVEIAG
+403 SREVEIAG

-430 VNETTSQR
+430 VNETTAQR

-465 RDGEWWARVNDDA
+465 RDGEWWARVNEDA
-478 PEELITLRPGRNLI
+478 PEELITLAPGQNLI
-492 RVTMVNAHPQSRVR
+492 RVTMVNAHPKSKVR